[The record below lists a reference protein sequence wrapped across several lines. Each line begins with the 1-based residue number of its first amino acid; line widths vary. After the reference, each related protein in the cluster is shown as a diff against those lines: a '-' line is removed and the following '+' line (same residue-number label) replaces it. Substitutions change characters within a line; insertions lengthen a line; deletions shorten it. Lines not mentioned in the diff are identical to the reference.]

1 MNIFELEL
9 FNFRNQ
15 IKKRI
20 EFSDKITIIIGKNAS
35 GKTNL
40 IEAVF
45 FLAIAR
51 SFRLGSDVQ
60 AIRFGS
66 EMARIKGKIAMS
78 GENKLLEVVLT
89 TGEVTGIKTPIK
101 KLTVNEIARRGID
114 FTGILKCV
122 LFWPEHMEL
131 VTDSPSLRRHYL
143 DSVLLQVDR
152 EYRRTHL
159 SYERGLRQRNKLL
172 LAIRDSQAHQHQLL
186 FWDQLLIKQGSYLT
200 GKREEF
206 IEFANNFSLDK
217 LKSVGVSYQ
226 LFYDKSIISVPRLE
240 QYKDAEMAAGVTLVG
255 PHRDDMKFKIKSN
268 KNAFLELSN
277 FGRTG
282 EQRLAVLGLKLV

>member
-143 DSVLLQVDR
+143 DSVLVQVDR
-152 EYRRTHL
+152 EYRRTIL
-159 SYERGLRQRNKLL
+159 SYERALRQRNRLL
-172 LAIRDSQAHQHQLL
+172 EYIKENKAHRHQLL
-186 FWDQLLIKQGSYLT
+186 FWDQLLIRQGNYIT
-200 GKREEF
+200 KIREEYINF
-206 IEFANNFSLDK
+206 INDFK
-217 LKSVGVSYQ
+217 LPQMEDLGVKYQ
-226 LFYDKSIISVPRLE
+226 VFYDKSIISIMR
-240 QYKDAEMAAGVTLVG
+240 
-255 PHRDDMKFKIKSN
+255 
-268 KNAFLELSN
+268 
-277 FGRTG
+277 
-282 EQRLAVLGLKLV
+282 